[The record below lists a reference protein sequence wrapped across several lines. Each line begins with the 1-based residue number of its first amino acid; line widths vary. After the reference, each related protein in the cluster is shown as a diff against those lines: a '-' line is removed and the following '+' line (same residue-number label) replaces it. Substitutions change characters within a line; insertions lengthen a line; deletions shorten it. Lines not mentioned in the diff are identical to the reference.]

1 MGGYATTDGRV
12 VRTGRV
18 FRSDS
23 LAAVSDNDVCYIVDT
38 LALRTAVDL
47 RAGHEVDDH
56 PHRPLADAG
65 VTVHHRPIV
74 DETRRRPDDAPM
86 PERTLDEFYVLML
99 ERFGDRFAAVVEL
112 VADADGHPVV
122 FFCAGGKDRTG
133 LVAALVLGAL
143 GVDDETIAADYAL
156 TAGVLPMLLERN
168 RARALARGVDPE
180 VTEHELLLAEE
191 ATMLAVLAQ
200 LRAEHG
206 SIERYLERHGL
217 DPEAVTALRAGLLA

>member
-1 MGGYATTDGRV
+1 M
-12 VRTGRV
+12 RTGRL

-23 LAAVSDNDVCYIVDT
+23 LASVSDADVRYIVDT

-56 PHRPLADAG
+56 PHRPLVDAG
-65 VTVHHRPIV
+65 VAVRHRPIV
-74 DETRRRPDDAPM
+74 DETRRRPDDGPIV
-86 PERTLDEFYVLML
+86 ERGLDEIYPLML

-112 VADADGHPVV
+112 VADKGGHPLV

-168 RARALARGVDPE
+168 RARAAARGVDAE

-191 ATMLAVLAQ
+191 ATMLTVLAR

-206 SIERYLERHGL
+206 SVERYLERHGL

>member
-1 MGGYATTDGRV
+1 M
-12 VRTGRV
+12 

-23 LAAVSDNDVCYIVDT
+23 LASVSDTDVRYIVDT

-56 PHRPLADAG
+56 PHRPLVDAG
-65 VTVHHRPIV
+65 VAVHHRPIV

-86 PERTLDEFYVLML
+86 PERGLDEIYVLML
-99 ERFGDRFAAVVEL
+99 DRFGDRFATVVEL
-112 VADADGHPVV
+112 VADSTGHPVV

-156 TAGVLPMLLERN
+156 TAGVLPVLLERN
-168 RARALARGVDPE
+168 RARAAARGVDPE
-180 VTEHELLLAEE
+180 VADHALLLAEE
-191 ATMLAVLAQ
+191 ATMLAVLER
-200 LRAEHG
+200 LHAEHG
-206 SIERYLERHGL
+206 SVGAYLESHGL
-217 DPEAVTALRAGLLA
+217 NPAAVESLRAGLLA

>member
-1 MGGYATTDGRV
+1 
-12 VRTGRV
+12 VRTGRL

-23 LAAVSDNDVCYIVDT
+23 LAAVSDADVRYIVDT

-74 DETRRRPDDAPM
+74 DETRRRPDDAPAV
-86 PERTLDEFYVLML
+86 ERGLDEIYMLML

-112 VADADGHPVV
+112 VGEAGGHPVV

-143 GVDDETIAADYAL
+143 GVADEEIAADYAL
-156 TAGVLPMLLERN
+156 TADNLPVLLARN
-168 RARALARGVDPE
+168 RARAAVSGVDPE

-191 ATMLAVLAQ
+191 ATMLAVLER

-206 SIERYLERHGL
+206 SVEGYLGRHGL
-217 DPEAVTALRAGLLA
+217 APEAVAALRAGLLA

>member
-1 MGGYATTDGRV
+1 
-12 VRTGRV
+12 VRTGRL

-23 LAAVSDNDVCYIVDT
+23 LASVSDTDVRYIVDT

-56 PHRPLADAG
+56 PHRPLVDAG
-65 VTVHHRPIV
+65 VAVHHRPIV
-74 DETRRRPDDAPM
+74 DETRRRPEDAPKF
-86 PERTLDEFYVLML
+86 PSSLDEAYALML

-143 GVDDETIAADYAL
+143 GVADEEIAADYAL
-156 TAGVLPMLLERN
+156 TAGNLPVLLERN
-168 RARALARGVDPE
+168 RARAAARGVDPE

-191 ATMLAVLAQ
+191 ATMLGVLGQ

-206 SIERYLERHGL
+206 SVEGYLERHGL
-217 DPEAVTALRAGLLA
+217 APPAVGALRAGLLA